1 MKISAGI
8 CKVADAYG
16 YEKAFE
22 MAAKAGFDCVDI
34 SLADM
39 SVDENCIYLQPDWL
53 EQCRRLRAY
62 AESFGLTIN
71 QTHAPIK
78 QNHAQWQEGEKD
90 KVIARMGR
98 AVLVSGALGARN
110 VVVHPLQYWNY
121 LNTDPKEILE
131 TNLEFYGALIPY
143 AQEAGVKIAIENMW
157 QNHKYNKNITL
168 SVCSSP
174 YEHREYVDAC
184 NAMAPVFTA
193 CLDVGHCVLTGHDP
207 AKSIEVLG
215 ERLQALHIHDVDGIE
230 DSHTCPLTLNV
241 DFESIMEALRKVN
254 YPGEFNLE
262 TTKYFTKFAAKHY
275 DVALRNLLTVCK
287 IITE

>member
-1 MKISAGI
+1 
-8 CKVADAYG
+8 
-16 YEKAFE
+16 
-22 MAAKAGFDCVDI
+22 
-34 SLADM
+34 
-39 SVDENCIYLQPDWL
+39 
-53 EQCRRLRAY
+53 
-62 AESFGLTIN
+62 
-71 QTHAPIK
+71 
-78 QNHAQWQEGEKD
+78 
-90 KVIARMGR
+90 MGR

-121 LNTDPKEILE
+121 LNTDPKEMLQ
-131 TNLEFYGALIPY
+131 TNLEYYGAMIPY
-143 AQEAGVKIAIENMW
+143 AQQAGVKIAIENMW

-168 SVCSSP
+168 SICSSP

-207 AKSIEVLG
+207 AKSIAVLG

-275 DVALRNLLTVCK
+275 DVALRSLLTVCK

>member
-8 CKVADAYG
+8 RRVADAFG

-22 MAAKAGFDCVDI
+22 MAVEAGFDCVDI

-39 SVDENCIYLQPDWL
+39 EKDENCLFLQPDAL

-62 AESFGLTIN
+62 AESLGLDIN
-71 QTHAPIK
+71 QTHAPVK
-78 QNHAQWQEGEKD
+78 GNHAQWQAGEKD
-90 KVIARMGR
+90 KVIRRMGQSI
-98 AVLVSGALGARN
+98 LVSGALGARN

-121 LNTDPKEILE
+121 LNTDPKEGLQI
-131 TNLEFYGALIPY
+131 NLEYYGALIPY

-215 ERLQALHIHDVDGIE
+215 DRLQALHIHDVDGIN
-230 DSHTCPLTLNV
+230 DNHTCPLTLNV
-241 DFESIMEALRKVN
+241 NFEAIMDSLRKVG

-262 TTKYFTKFAAKHY
+262 TTYYFLKFKPEHY
-275 DVALRNLLTVCK
+275 DVALWNLATACK
-287 IITE
+287 IITK